1 MAPDSELGSICDT
14 SPSLSS
20 GFVDLLGRRNFLL
33 AYPVKLKRNALLIIP
48 PFAEEMNKSRHLVNA
63 AMRQLATAGYSC
75 FMLDNYGTGDSAG
88 DLDQA
93 SIDIWRDDLCQL
105 LLLLQQQGYQSVSF
119 IAVRFGVIQLF
130 DLLNKYS
137 LPLPVQQL
145 VLWQPVFD
153 VGKFWQQFVRLKVAE
168 AMAAGNKTSQKD
180 LEQQLNNGENIE
192 IAGYPI
198 SPAFYRSL
206 LNINSSIPAQLN
218 NVNLHWLETSQLDT
232 VALPVQK
239 MREQL
244 QQHCQLNYTQLKAEP
259 YWQTAELASAEQL
272 IALTLQHLTE
282 GAQHD

>member
-1 MAPDSELGSICDT
+1 L
-14 SPSLSS
+14 LSFKHKEGKVQQHPLVT
-20 GFVDLLGRRNFLL
+20 GFIQLQQRQLFLRAVQNSTDNGHAIL
-33 AYPVKLKRNALLIIP
+33 VIP

-75 FMLDNYGTGDSAG
+75 FMLDNYGTGDSGG

-93 SIDIWRDDLCQL
+93 RIDIWRDDLYQL
-105 LLLLQQQGYQSVSF
+105 LLLLLQQGYQSVSF

-137 LPLPVQQL
+137 SPLPVQQL

-153 VGKFWQQFVRLKVAE
+153 VGKLWQQFVRLKVAE
-168 AMAAGNKTSQKD
+168 AMAAGNKTSQKA

-198 SPAFYRSL
+198 SPAFYHSL

-218 NVNLHWLETSQLDT
+218 SVNLHWLETSQLDN

-272 IALTLQHLTE
+272 IALTLQYLTE
-282 GAQHD
+282 GTQHD

>member
-1 MAPDSELGSICDT
+1 MQQHP
-14 SPSLSS
+14 LST
-20 GFVDLLGRRNFLL
+20 GFIQLQQRQLFLRAVQNSTDNGHAIL
-33 AYPVKLKRNALLIIP
+33 VIP

-137 LPLPVQQL
+137 SPLPVQQL

-168 AMAAGNKTSQKD
+168 AMAAGNKTSQKE

-198 SPAFYRSL
+198 SPAFYHSL
-206 LNINSSIPAQLN
+206 LNINSNFPAQLN

-232 VALPVQK
+232 IALPVQK
-239 MREQL
+239 IREQL

-282 GAQHD
+282 GA

>member
-1 MAPDSELGSICDT
+1 MQHPPLGT
-14 SPSLSS
+14 
-20 GFVDLLGRRNFLL
+20 GFIQLQQRQLFLRAVQNSNDNGHAIL
-33 AYPVKLKRNALLIIP
+33 VVP

-93 SIDIWRDDLCQL
+93 STDIWRDDLCQL

-119 IAVRFGVIQLF
+119 IAVRYGVIQLF
-130 DLLNKYS
+130 DLLNKY
-137 LPLPVQQL
+137 PLPMPLRQL

-153 VGKFWQQFVRLKVAE
+153 VSKFWQQFVRLKVAE
-168 AMAAGNKTSQKD
+168 AMATGTKTSQKD
-180 LEQQLNNGENIE
+180 LEQQLNNGESIE

-198 SPAFYRSL
+198 SPAFYHSL
-206 LNINSSIPAQLN
+206 LNINASIPTQLN
-218 NVNLHWLETSQLDT
+218 NITLHWLETSQLDS

-239 MREQL
+239 MCEQL
-244 QQHCQLNYTQLKAEP
+244 QQHCQLHYTQLKSEP

-272 IALTLQHLTE
+272 IALTLQHLTG

>member
-1 MAPDSELGSICDT
+1 MQQHHLSTGFIQLNQRQLFLRTMQNSGGNGSAVI
-14 SPSLSS
+14 
-20 GFVDLLGRRNFLL
+20 V
-33 AYPVKLKRNALLIIP
+33 IP
-48 PFAEEMNKSRHLVNA
+48 PFAEEMNKSRHLLNA
-63 AMRQLATAGYSC
+63 AMRQLAAAGYSC

-93 SIDIWRDDLCQL
+93 SIDIWRDDLYQL
-105 LLLLQQQGYQSVSF
+105 LLLLQQQGYQNINF

-130 DLLNKYS
+130 DLMNKHI
-137 LPLPVQQL
+137 LPLPMQQL

-153 VGKFWQQFVRLKVAE
+153 VSKFWQQFVRLKVAE
-168 AMAAGNKTSQKD
+168 AMAAGNKISQKD
-180 LEQQLNNGENIE
+180 LEQQLSEGENIE

-198 SPAFYRSL
+198 SPAFYHSL
-206 LNINSSIPAQLN
+206 LDINSSSPAQLSGIK
-218 NVNLHWLETSQLDT
+218 LQWLETSQLDT

-244 QQHCQLNYTQLKAEP
+244 QQHCQLHYTQLKAEP

-272 IALTLQHLTE
+272 IALTLQYLTE